1 MKDEIKEAKARL
13 FGVRKK
19 LGDMAKQGK
28 LSEVFLIKF
37 DQELIKAVDAIEML
51 EILVN

>member
-1 MKDEIKEAKARL
+1 MKEEIKEVKARL
-13 FGVRKK
+13 FGVRKE

-37 DQELIKAVDAIEML
+37 DQELIKTGDAIEML
-51 EILVN
+51 ELLAK